1 MDLYKCDVC
10 EMVFHDIG
18 KLPGRKR
25 IFHHKKIDHRAKCG
39 NCGKCF
45 VSTSHVAVHKYQAH
59 DIFCIRCN
67 KACEGNCLETVA
79 YEIEQAGKKMMET
92 ELRKLE
98 TQIKDSEQ
106 AILHRFSDATEKQM
120 ATLQE
125 MAWFLDI
132 GQAGCS
138 SNNWGML
145 AYLPSVDLNMFGIS
159 DFSKEYIHKHVYLS
173 ALKKLELY
181 LNRMNKDGVLEQ
193 INEYT
198 KFCMKLYS
206 ENALFDMTPEQ
217 LIGAR
222 FCLPER
228 EVRNWSPIQWEEN
241 PLQNNVTEAGVID
254 ESKTE
259 TEP

>member
-10 EMVFHDIG
+10 EMIFHDIG

-132 GQAGCS
+132 GQAGCNS
-138 SNNWGML
+138 TNWGML

-159 DFSKEYIHKHVYLS
+159 DFSKKYIHKHVYLS
-173 ALKKLELY
+173 ALRKLELY
-181 LNRMNKDGVLEQ
+181 LNRINKDGVLE
-193 INEYT
+193 
-198 KFCMKLYS
+198 
-206 ENALFDMTPEQ
+206 
-217 LIGAR
+217 
-222 FCLPER
+222 
-228 EVRNWSPIQWEEN
+228 
-241 PLQNNVTEAGVID
+241 
-254 ESKTE
+254 
-259 TEP
+259 

>member
-39 NCGKCF
+39 NCGKRF

-59 DIFCIRCN
+59 DILCIRCN

-106 AILHRFSDATEKQM
+106 AILHRF
-120 ATLQE
+120 
-125 MAWFLDI
+125 
-132 GQAGCS
+132 
-138 SNNWGML
+138 
-145 AYLPSVDLNMFGIS
+145 
-159 DFSKEYIHKHVYLS
+159 
-173 ALKKLELY
+173 
-181 LNRMNKDGVLEQ
+181 
-193 INEYT
+193 
-198 KFCMKLYS
+198 
-206 ENALFDMTPEQ
+206 
-217 LIGAR
+217 
-222 FCLPER
+222 
-228 EVRNWSPIQWEEN
+228 
-241 PLQNNVTEAGVID
+241 
-254 ESKTE
+254 
-259 TEP
+259 